1 MVLEGHTT
9 GTRDY
14 VLDLVMSED
23 FAGWVKSH
31 DLFRSSLRK
40 QSNGPVSATLG
51 VVVIIGM
58 LGAYIAENFVET
70 KLPLPVAYE

>member
-1 MVLEGHTT
+1 M
-9 GTRDY
+9 
-14 VLDLVMSED
+14 
-23 FAGWVKSH
+23 KSH